1 MTIFFSLDG
10 CRCKNSLV
18 PFTVYA
24 KPDEQTAF
32 VTWPEPEVSCL
43 NYVRKEVN
51 QDRTPSAKFG
61 LGKHEITYSF
71 WYKVDDKRETEIKCF
86 INFNV
91 ARK

>member
-1 MTIFFSLDG
+1 
-10 CRCKNSLV
+10 
-18 PFTVYA
+18 VYA
-24 KPDEQTAF
+24 KPGEQTAL
-32 VTWPEPEVSCL
+32 VMWPEPEVICP

-51 QDRTPSAKFG
+51 PDRTLPAKFG

-91 ARK
+91 VRK